1 MSNASSKGLKGVVE
15 DAKGRI
21 KQAIGERGGADR
33 RDEDRDRQAGTS
45 SDAAER
51 ESEAARVQAEA
62 DAARETAKRETEAAR
77 ARAEAEVREARR
89 AGHEGR

>member
-1 MSNASSKGLKGVVE
+1 MSNASPKGLKGVVD
-15 DAKGRI
+15 DAMGRI
-21 KQAIGERGGADR
+21 RQAIGERGGTDR
-33 RDEDRDRQAGTS
+33 RHQGRDRRPDT
-45 SDAAER
+45 ER
-51 ESEAARVQAEA
+51 ETDAARVRAEA